1 MRFEDIRDTDH
12 PLYGKALE
20 LYGLSFPFHEQ
31 RERPSQ
37 DRILSDREY
46 HFSLAY
52 DDGAFVALILFWETA
67 DFIYIE
73 HLAVLPEKRGCGY
86 GQRILECLGRRGKP
100 LILEIDP
107 PSDSISER
115 RKSFYL
121 RCGFHENPFHHIHP
135 PYHEGFD
142 GHELT
147 VMTYPRTISA
157 ELYGT
162 FFAYL
167 RQRVMADAF

>member
-1 MRFEDIRDTDH
+1 MRFEDIRDTGH

-46 HFSLAY
+46 HFSLVY
-52 DDGAFVALILFWETA
+52 DDAFAAIVLFWETE

-73 HLAVLPEKRGCGY
+73 HLAVLPELRGSGY

-107 PSDSISER
+107 PSDIISKR
-115 RKSFYL
+115 RKGFYL
-121 RCGFHENPFHHIHP
+121 RCGFKENPFHHIHP
-135 PYHEGFD
+135 PYHEGYA
-142 GHELT
+142 GHELA
-147 VMTYPRTISA
+147 VMSYPQRLSG
-157 ELYGT
+157 EMYGA
-162 FFAYL
+162 FFSYL
-167 RQRVMADAF
+167 CARVMAAAF